1 MPPVRSVWP
10 GPKARAAAALVV
22 VLLLGGCTFRTA
34 AATDIPRPA
43 ASTIAV
49 IGDSI
54 SADLATDLRRRD
66 FDGPAGVTWSIT
78 AQTGAGWGEGLN
90 AQGNWPLEVVQ
101 GNWAAA
107 QVDTAANA
115 HPSAVVIELG
125 TNDALR
131 AAFAFVA
138 NSSTDLAARLTGTRN
153 NISSVVRDASSLSKC
168 VVLVTPSYYPP
179 TTFGAEVHYTQ
190 QAWGIRSQLLQQ
202 VSMRHGR
209 TVAIADWAALSSPH
223 HLQSGAPGT
232 WFVGDGL
239 HPNISGERAL
249 AALIVQTVNG
259 CS

>member
-1 MPPVRSVWP
+1 MA
-10 GPKARAAAALVV
+10 GAGALVA
-22 VLLLGGCTFRTA
+22 VLLLGGCTFRAA
-34 AATDIPRPA
+34 AATDVHPTD
-43 ASTIAV
+43 STIAV

-54 SADLATDLRRRD
+54 SADLAAALRRPG
-66 FDGPAGVTWSIT
+66 FNGPAGVAWSIT

-90 AQGNWPLEVVQ
+90 AQGNWPLDVVQ
-101 GNWAAA
+101 GNWAAT
-107 QVDTAANA
+107 QVDAAA
-115 HPSAVVIELG
+115 STHPSAIVIELG

-153 NISSVVRDASSLSKC
+153 NISSVVGEASSLSKC

-190 QAWGIRSQLLQQ
+190 QAWGIRSQLIQQ
-202 VSMRHGR
+202 VSLSHGR

-223 HLQSGAPGT
+223 HLESAAPGT

-239 HPNISGERAL
+239 HPNTSGDRAL
-249 AALIVQTVNG
+249 AALIVRSVNG
-259 CS
+259 CP